1 MTATGLMTGLTD
13 ELMPQPRPTAP
24 AQPLPTGSGVRVHTL
39 GGFSLT
45 VDGERVHR
53 WRAGKARSLFQYLL
67 LNRGQVVT
75 REALHEAL
83 WPDTDLSPKSSSLRV
98 ATHAIRQILGCGP
111 DAVAGG
117 SAVRIAHRDFGYVL
131 EAEGLWTDFE
141 EFERLASAAAV
152 AANRGDNDEARLLDE
167 RAMSLYRGDFLAGE
181 QASWITEHREWTRAV
196 ALKCL
201 DRLRSDATARRDH
214 VAAIYWCRREL
225 DIDPYHEGSFRT
237 LMAVFGQLGERGRV
251 RRWWDIC
258 VQRLRDDLDVEPAL
272 STVRVYRT
280 AMGLDRT
287 TPPAAA
293 ARRPLPVRQR
303 PLAAA

>member
-1 MTATGLMTGLTD
+1 MTATGLMT
-13 ELMPQPRPTAP
+13 A
-24 AQPLPTGSGVRVHTL
+24 GVRVHTL
-39 GGFSLT
+39 GGFSLS
-45 VDGERVHR
+45 VGEERVQR

-83 WPDTDLSPKSSSLRV
+83 WPETELAPCSSSLRV
-98 ATHAIRQILGCGP
+98 ATHAIRQILGVAPG
-111 DAVAGG
+111 AVAGE
-117 SAVRIAHRDFGYVL
+117 APVRIAHRDFGYVL
-131 EAEGLWTDFE
+131 EADELWTDFE
-141 EFERLASAAAV
+141 EFEQLASAAAV
-152 AANRGDNDEARLLDE
+152 AANRGDDDEARLCDE
-167 RAMSLYRGDFLAGE
+167 RAMALYRGDFLAGE
-181 QASWITEHREWTRAV
+181 QSSWVAEHREWTRAV

-201 DRLRSDATARRDH
+201 DRLRADATARRDH
-214 VAAIYWCRREL
+214 AAAIHWCRRAL

-258 VQRLRDDLDVEPAL
+258 VQRLREDLDVEPAL

-280 AMGLDRT
+280 AMGMDR

-293 ARRPLPVRQR
+293 QRWPGPVRPRR